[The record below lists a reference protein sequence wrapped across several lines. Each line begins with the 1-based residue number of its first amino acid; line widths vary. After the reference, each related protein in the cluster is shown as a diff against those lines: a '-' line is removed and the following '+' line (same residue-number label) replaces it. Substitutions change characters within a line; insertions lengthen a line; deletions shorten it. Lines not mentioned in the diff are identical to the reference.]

1 MISGGN
7 PMDQIYSVS
16 FYKKLHDSTGHPA
29 DPCQGTIEVHATCE
43 EDAISI
49 ASRRFAK
56 LTDVSVWSLRAD
68 YAKVDLLPTRKR
80 TSNSAWRRSR
90 ESGSSQR
97 LHGPSSSSQ
106 FE

>member
-1 MISGGN
+1 
-7 PMDQIYSVS
+7 MDQIYSVS

-29 DPCQGTIEVHATCE
+29 DTCQGTIEVHATCE

-49 ASRRFAK
+49 ASRRFAE
-56 LTDVSVWSLRAD
+56 LSDVSVWSLRAD
-68 YAKVDLLPTRKR
+68 YAKADLLPTRKR

-97 LHGPSSSSQ
+97 PYDSPGPSQ